1 MTTGLE
7 GLLIGSTIAGFKC
20 GNGQELNWLQ
30 HAEAWK
36 ERGAEFAC
44 ALQVGQGKD
53 DALHPLSFELE
64 ALEAT
69 EWTFS
74 VNQKEDFVTS
84 DNRLINICTGR
95 NLIQEI
101 AMRDPSITALL
112 FLDTDILCPEDLPE
126 RLLEV
131 HHPMVGANCP
141 QYCLDGPRLDVENIS
156 HFLDPSSLWSLCR
169 SGESDTYTE
178 SLVQPFPEG
187 ADVREH
193 WNTAGCLLVHRP
205 VFREIAWSWDPHP
218 ADPQHAV
225 TDDPH
230 YQYRAAKQFGMTWCR
245 HDVTVLHEPL
255 RPLEQRNHDRRV
267 IRP

>member
-1 MTTGLE
+1 MTLE

-20 GNGQELNWLQ
+20 DDRKTELNWLQ
-30 HAEAWK
+30 HAAAWK
-36 ERGAEFAC
+36 ERGARFAC
-44 ALQVGQGKD
+44 AIQTGQGHD
-53 DALHPLSFELE
+53 DAILPLGLALR

-69 EWTFS
+69 VWTFS
-74 VNQKEDFVTS
+74 VDQGESEVTS

-101 AMRDPSITALL
+101 AQRDTSVKAIL

-141 QYCLDGPRLDVENIS
+141 QYCLDGPSIFYGTWFPPHGYWVKRDVEDQE
-156 HFLDPSSLWSLCR
+156 FDPMSDEWVYE
-169 SGESDTYTE
+169 GEGG
-178 SLVQPFPEG
+178 PFPYG

-193 WNTAGCLLVHRP
+193 WNTAGCLLVRRP
-205 VFREIAWSWDPHP
+205 IFRRVAWSWD
-218 ADPQHAV
+218 AESGT

-230 YQYRAAKQFGMTWCR
+230 YQNRAKARTWVR
-245 HDVTVLHEPL
+245 HDVEVLHEPL
-255 RPLEQRNHDRRV
+255 VPLEQRNHDRRV
-267 IRP
+267 IR